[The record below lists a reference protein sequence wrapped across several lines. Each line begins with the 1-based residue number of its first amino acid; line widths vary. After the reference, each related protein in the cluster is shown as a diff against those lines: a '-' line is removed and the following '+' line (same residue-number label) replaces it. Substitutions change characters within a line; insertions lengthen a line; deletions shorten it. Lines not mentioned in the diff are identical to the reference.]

1 MGGHIAW
8 EEAQNRGGGHAI
20 WKIMGM
26 GVRFGGVGFGG
37 RSQDLGGSKWEKESH
52 ELGGLRGGG
61 LRLGA

>member
-1 MGGHIAW
+1 
-8 EEAQNRGGGHAI
+8 
-20 WKIMGM
+20 MGM

-61 LRLGA
+61 SDWEHDMTCGPWEWRSHKTLGEQI